1 MKVQNLFDILQD
13 TQDLLSYFED
23 VANRDQMVSRLERL
37 KRQVPDELFDTIE
50 SLRMST
56 SAALEDQLEL
66 GGSLMDGDDSEEI
79 PLTGLES
86 LTETDSSTFETPTD
100 IEPGLTNPTTENES
114 KEKISSLARSLLHS

>member
-66 GGSLMDGDDSEEI
+66 GGSLMNGDDSEEI

-114 KEKISSLARSLLHS
+114 KEKISS